1 MADFGSTGCGIRV
14 VILDIDVFPAY
25 LALLARHT
33 WPSWPGIP
41 GPLGQTYRTFWARI
55 KPGPLDQY

>member
-1 MADFGSTGCGIRV
+1 MADFGSTGCEIRV

-25 LALLARHT
+25 
-33 WPSWPGIP
+33 